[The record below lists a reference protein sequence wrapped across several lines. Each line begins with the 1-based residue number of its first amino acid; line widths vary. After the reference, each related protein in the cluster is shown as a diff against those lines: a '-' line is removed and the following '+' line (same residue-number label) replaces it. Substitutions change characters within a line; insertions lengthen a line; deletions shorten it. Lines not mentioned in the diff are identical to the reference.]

1 MGFTKIYDH
10 TYDYITTDS
19 EILDLR
25 NRCNA
30 GSVLCVGG
38 GIRGDDNMRLV
49 ACGNC
54 LSVLSVTVLNTPN
67 YVGSAYWYYT
77 PTKSFGFSP
86 TSSINQNSCDYIE
99 SNNNFRLCWHTD
111 NNSGGYR
118 LGNIINL
125 NSDSSYSK
133 YVFLKTSKNN
143 LF

>member
-49 ACGNC
+49 ACGKC
-54 LSVLSVTVLNTPN
+54 LSVLAVTVLNTPN
-67 YVGSAYWYYT
+67 YVSSAYWYYT
-77 PTKSFGFSP
+77 PGQSFGFSP
-86 TSSINQNSCDYIE
+86 SSYITQSSCDSSNQND
-99 SNNNFRLCWHTD
+99 NLRLCWHTD
-111 NNSGGYR
+111 NNSGGWR
-118 LGNIINL
+118 LGNIVNL

-133 YVFLKTSKNN
+133 YVFLKMSN
-143 LF
+143 FFF